1 MSSFYPLMGA
11 LLTAQ
16 VHAAGNLP
24 ANLDVTE
31 VAPAFLVAGFDGTYR
46 VSAVLVFAAAL
57 LALFTWML
65 DKKVGIRAASQVQE
79 KSSEIG

>member
-1 MSSFYPLMGA
+1 M
-11 LLTAQ
+11 TAQ

-65 DKKVGIRAASQVQE
+65 DKKVGIRVASQVQE